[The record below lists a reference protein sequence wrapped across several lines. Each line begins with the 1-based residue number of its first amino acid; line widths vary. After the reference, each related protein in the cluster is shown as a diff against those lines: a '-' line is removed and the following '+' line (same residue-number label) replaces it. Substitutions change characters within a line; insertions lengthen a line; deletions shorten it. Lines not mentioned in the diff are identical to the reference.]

1 MQSSRNTKIQN
12 SICVVLVLLTGG
24 IRLVRDYFP
33 GRISNIII
41 CVLFML
47 ELSIWGC
54 QIQRRLLHEEQKKYL
69 ISVAV
74 FLGFLIFI
82 RTVKFVYTAEGT
94 AINRMLWYLYY
105 FPQIF
110 SVLIMFFAVLHI
122 GKPLEKKIDKKWK
135 ILYLPA
141 TLLVMLIMTNDR
153 HQWAFGFPAG
163 LKYANETYTHGVI
176 YYAALIWMLVL
187 FAAML
192 VVAMQR
198 CALAEYRKKI
208 WMPIIPLGIGL
219 LYVVLFW
226 LDPDGIFQR
235 LFKMAEICC
244 VVFQAFM
251 EVLILAH
258 LFPTNDN
265 YELLWNLSSLGGGIM
280 DEYGKLCYCS
290 KNCFPV
296 SFEVVKKAEKNSIL
310 LEQNN
315 IEIKSC
321 RVMGGYGYWSRDV
334 SEIHK
339 LTRQLKEAGDVLV
352 KENMLLKQEN
362 RIKKRRLQI
371 ARKNELYDKLIT
383 QTKKQNIRLKELYQ
397 DILKNPEHFDDNVKE
412 AAVLQVYCKRCAN
425 LILLGKERKII
436 DGRELQLAVQE
447 SVEYLKLYG
456 VKTYTEFHGN
466 GKYAGEDIQEAY
478 RLFQN
483 VLETILYLCYIF
495 LVQISFKESIEIHM
509 EFENTGRVSKEKIG
523 SQLKTENKKA
533 QMSIH
538 QEQETVYIDLAV
550 MKGENTG

>member
-69 ISVAV
+69 ISVAG

-244 VVFQAFM
+244 V
-251 EVLILAH
+251 
-258 LFPTNDN
+258 
-265 YELLWNLSSLGGGIM
+265 SSIYGGFDPGTFI
-280 DEYGKLCYCS
+280 S
-290 KNCFPV
+290 
-296 SFEVVKKAEKNSIL
+296 
-310 LEQNN
+310 
-315 IEIKSC
+315 
-321 RVMGGYGYWSRDV
+321 
-334 SEIHK
+334 
-339 LTRQLKEAGDVLV
+339 
-352 KENMLLKQEN
+352 
-362 RIKKRRLQI
+362 
-371 ARKNELYDKLIT
+371 DK
-383 QTKKQNIRLKELYQ
+383 
-397 DILKNPEHFDDNVKE
+397 
-412 AAVLQVYCKRCAN
+412 
-425 LILLGKERKII
+425 
-436 DGRELQLAVQE
+436 
-447 SVEYLKLYG
+447 
-456 VKTYTEFHGN
+456 
-466 GKYAGEDIQEAY
+466 
-478 RLFQN
+478 
-483 VLETILYLCYIF
+483 
-495 LVQISFKESIEIHM
+495 
-509 EFENTGRVSKEKIG
+509 
-523 SQLKTENKKA
+523 
-533 QMSIH
+533 
-538 QEQETVYIDLAV
+538 
-550 MKGENTG
+550 

>member
-12 SICVVLVLLTGG
+12 SICVILVLLTGG

-251 EVLILAH
+251 EALILAH

-280 DEYGKLCYCS
+280 DE
-290 KNCFPV
+290 
-296 SFEVVKKAEKNSIL
+296 
-310 LEQNN
+310 
-315 IEIKSC
+315 
-321 RVMGGYGYWSRDV
+321 
-334 SEIHK
+334 
-339 LTRQLKEAGDVLV
+339 
-352 KENMLLKQEN
+352 
-362 RIKKRRLQI
+362 
-371 ARKNELYDKLIT
+371 
-383 QTKKQNIRLKELYQ
+383 
-397 DILKNPEHFDDNVKE
+397 
-412 AAVLQVYCKRCAN
+412 
-425 LILLGKERKII
+425 
-436 DGRELQLAVQE
+436 
-447 SVEYLKLYG
+447 
-456 VKTYTEFHGN
+456 
-466 GKYAGEDIQEAY
+466 
-478 RLFQN
+478 
-483 VLETILYLCYIF
+483 
-495 LVQISFKESIEIHM
+495 
-509 EFENTGRVSKEKIG
+509 
-523 SQLKTENKKA
+523 
-533 QMSIH
+533 
-538 QEQETVYIDLAV
+538 
-550 MKGENTG
+550 